1 MVFIKIV
8 KIIKKNNIEDN
19 NNNDLSINKLI
30 ENFKNIENKNKEKKK
45 IQTKIIKKKQ
55 LLNLK
60 NLLKLKF
67 ESKINNNNINLKI
80 NIKGRNN
87 KIVEDIINNRKGK
100 VNLKYFSP
108 NKKENNK
115 TSFGKIIVNKINIKE
130 LSKLSDRPI
139 LGDIKNFKEKKDMS
153 SDNTFPMMN
162 NNRLLNFENS
172 SNNFDYLEN
181 NKNMVIFTE
190 RPKKLSDYILKNNNK
205 KKLYQ
210 LTYLDENDI
219 NFLKHYNE
227 NLYKDY
233 NSNRDY
239 NGKYLNK
246 NKTLF
251 HHNTYDEQEQLFRDL
266 YNKNYSF
273 NYNINSSINN
283 IRKNNYYAN
292 NIYTN
297 NQNNDQLKVIKIQ
310 SVWRGHQIRKFMIMS
325 LNNFYNI
332 LKLYNVLYKIFY
344 NNSKPTFKDFFNLLL
359 KVKTD
364 LKNNTKKMLKNKK
377 INRYIT
383 NIKSFND
390 NFSKNITNT
399 KSFND
404 NINNN
409 KLYKENIKKM
419 PIIDKKNINFFIP
432 GEHKNNN
439 VPKNN
444 FVYKGKNNLAMK
456 SPLLTKKNLNLNKK
470 ENNIILRGKTK
481 DFGINKNINIYNKN
495 NIRVNNIV
503 KYIIKKN
510 GLLHFPLLLYRLRI
524 LQKLKLIEL
533 KYKGLFNIF
542 RIKEKLSLYSYFNR
556 YRNNIFSQTV
566 NLMFITNQI
575 NKNKEKLKN
584 KDNTNN
590 NETTIN
596 NNNINKDNINI
607 NNNTK
612 NNLNNSILAQSN
624 ITENK
629 KNELLKKILNK
640 KVYKIKINYLN
651 KYFNKWKKIIII
663 YNLKKNKYFNK
674 SFLNK
679 STDFSKKK
687 FIKVRRIKSSNINNI
702 TQPKSVIN
710 GKALI
715 NSFDLDKIKKM
726 KINRIK
732 LESRKCLTNDFMNKI
747 SNENVDNIFLQKVS
761 SIFRKISNKNTIFNF
776 FNYWKK
782 KSKENK

>member
-1 MVFIKIV
+1 MK
-8 KIIKKNNIEDN
+8 EE
-19 NNNDLSINKLI
+19 NND
-30 ENFKNIENKNKEKKK
+30 FKNSSLI
-45 IQTKIIKKKQ
+45 
-55 LLNLK
+55 
-60 NLLKLKF
+60 
-67 ESKINNNNINLKI
+67 
-80 NIKGRNN
+80 
-87 KIVEDIINNRKGK
+87 EDIINNKKGK

-108 NKKENNK
+108 NKKVNNK
-115 TSFGKIIVNKINIKE
+115 TSLEKIIVNKINIKE

-139 LGDIKNFKEKKDMS
+139 LGDLRNFKEKKDMS
-153 SDNTFPMMN
+153 SDNTFSMMN
-162 NNRLLNFENS
+162 NNKLQNLENS
-172 SNNFDYLEN
+172 NNNLNYLEN

-190 RPKKLSDYILKNNNK
+190 RPKKLSDYILKSNSK

-210 LTYLDENDI
+210 LIYLDENDI
-219 NFLKHYNE
+219 NYLKHYNE

-239 NGKYLNK
+239 NGNYVNK
-246 NKTLF
+246 NKALF
-251 HHNTYDEQEQLFRDL
+251 HHYTYDEQEQLFKDL
-266 YNKNYSF
+266 YNNNYSF
-273 NYNINSSINN
+273 NYDINSSNNN
-283 IRKNNYYAN
+283 IRKINYYAN

-332 LKLYNVLYKIFY
+332 LKIYNVLYKIFY
-344 NNSKPTFKDFFNLLL
+344 NNSKQKFKDFFNLLL

-364 LKNNTKKMLKNKK
+364 IKNNSKKIFKNKK

-390 NFSKNITNT
+390 NISKNITNT

-432 GEHKNNN
+432 GKQKINN

-456 SPLLTKKNLNLNKK
+456 SPLLTKKNLLNKK
-470 ENNIILRGKTK
+470 ENNTILRGKTK

-503 KYIIKKN
+503 KYIINKN
-510 GLLHFPLLLYRLRI
+510 ILLHFPLLLYRLKI
-524 LQKLKLIEL
+524 LQKLKFIEL

-566 NLMFITNQI
+566 NLMFIASQI
-575 NKNKEKLKN
+575 NKNKEKFKN

-590 NETTIN
+590 NENDIN
-596 NNNINKDNINI
+596 NNNINNNNI

-612 NNLNNSILAQSN
+612 NNLNNSISAQSN

-629 KNELLKKILNK
+629 NVELLKKIFNRK
-640 KVYKIKINYLN
+640 IYKIKINFLN

-663 YNLKKNKYFNK
+663 YNLERNKYFNK

-679 STDFSKKK
+679 STDYSKKK
-687 FIKVRRIKSSNINNI
+687 YIKIRKIKSTNINNI
-702 TQPKSVIN
+702 TQPKS
-710 GKALI
+710 ALI
-715 NSFDLDKIKKM
+715 KSFDLDKSKKI

-732 LESRKCLTNDFMNKI
+732 LESRKFLTNNYMNKN
-747 SNENVDNIFLQKVS
+747 SNENVDNIFLKKVS

>member
-1 MVFIKIV
+1 MKEE
-8 KIIKKNNIEDN
+8 NNG
-19 NNNDLSINKLI
+19 
-30 ENFKNIENKNKEKKK
+30 FKNSSLI
-45 IQTKIIKKKQ
+45 
-55 LLNLK
+55 
-60 NLLKLKF
+60 
-67 ESKINNNNINLKI
+67 
-80 NIKGRNN
+80 
-87 KIVEDIINNRKGK
+87 EDIINNKKGK
-100 VNLKYFSP
+100 MNLKYFSP
-108 NKKENNK
+108 NKKVNNK
-115 TSFGKIIVNKINIKE
+115 TSLEKIIVNKINIKE

-139 LGDIKNFKEKKDMS
+139 LGDLRNFKEKKDMS
-153 SDNTFPMMN
+153 SDNTFSMMN
-162 NNRLLNFENS
+162 NNKLQNLENS
-172 SNNFDYLEN
+172 NNNFNYLEN

-190 RPKKLSDYILKNNNK
+190 RPKKLSDYILKSNSK

-210 LTYLDENDI
+210 LIYLDENDI
-219 NFLKHYNE
+219 NYLKHYNE

-239 NGKYLNK
+239 NGNYINK
-246 NKTLF
+246 NKALF
-251 HHNTYDEQEQLFRDL
+251 HHYTYDEQEQLFKDL
-266 YNKNYSF
+266 YNNNYSF
-273 NYNINSSINN
+273 NYDINSSNNN
-283 IRKNNYYAN
+283 IRKINYYAN

-332 LKLYNVLYKIFY
+332 LKIYNVLYKIFY
-344 NNSKPTFKDFFNLLL
+344 NNSKQKFKDFFNLLL
-359 KVKTD
+359 KVKTNI
-364 LKNNTKKMLKNKK
+364 KNNSKKIFKNKK

-390 NFSKNITNT
+390 NISKNITNT

-432 GEHKNNN
+432 GEQKNNN
-439 VPKNN
+439 LPKNN

-456 SPLLTKKNLNLNKK
+456 SPLLTKKNLLNKK
-470 ENNIILRGKTK
+470 ENNTILRGKTK

-503 KYIIKKN
+503 KYIINKN
-510 GLLHFPLLLYRLRI
+510 ILLHFPLLLYRLKI
-524 LQKLKLIEL
+524 LQKLKFIEL

-566 NLMFITNQI
+566 NLMFIASQI
-575 NKNKEKLKN
+575 NKNKEKFKN

-590 NETTIN
+590 NENDIN
-596 NNNINKDNINI
+596 NNNINNNNI

-612 NNLNNSILAQSN
+612 NNLNNSISAQSN
-624 ITENK
+624 VTENK
-629 KNELLKKILNK
+629 NVELLKKIFNRK
-640 KVYKIKINYLN
+640 IYKIKINFLN

-663 YNLKKNKYFNK
+663 YNLERNKYFNK

-679 STDFSKKK
+679 STDYSKKK
-687 FIKVRRIKSSNINNI
+687 YIKIRKIKSTNINNI
-702 TQPKSVIN
+702 TQPKS
-710 GKALI
+710 ALI
-715 NSFDLDKIKKM
+715 KSFDLDKSKKI

-732 LESRKCLTNDFMNKI
+732 LESRKFLTNNYMNKN
-747 SNENVDNIFLQKVS
+747 SNENVDNIFLKKVS

>member
-1 MVFIKIV
+1 MKEE
-8 KIIKKNNIEDN
+8 NNG
-19 NNNDLSINKLI
+19 
-30 ENFKNIENKNKEKKK
+30 FKNSSLI
-45 IQTKIIKKKQ
+45 
-55 LLNLK
+55 
-60 NLLKLKF
+60 
-67 ESKINNNNINLKI
+67 
-80 NIKGRNN
+80 
-87 KIVEDIINNRKGK
+87 EDIINNRKGK

-332 LKLYNVLYKIFY
+332 LKIYNVLYKIFY

-566 NLMFITNQI
+566 NLMFIINQI

-596 NNNINKDNINI
+596 NNNINNDNININI

-629 KNELLKKILNK
+629 KNELLKKIFNK